1 MNIIGIN
8 NLGLIITTAV
18 GIGALSLLLLNVLVA
33 PKRRGLIM

>member
-18 GIGALSLLLLNVLVA
+18 GIGALSLLLLVLVGLTE
-33 PKRRGLIM
+33 PRSLIM